1 MKATERS
8 GSAWCGRGVVVAT
21 AMALVTVAIATAL
34 LVSAAPVSNSP
45 TFESHWQDG
54 KAELNG
60 YRYAVTRYGQR
71 RSGTAVMVFVTEPFS
86 EAKRVKVD
94 DPNANPK
101 DTFEALKLNF
111 IRDFQ
116 TGIYDYNT
124 MTSVF
129 VRSRD
134 FSPAKIS
141 FSSAEWCG
149 HVYEEM
155 LFGPRDIADRY
166 TSYFEDESA
175 ERRLPLTK
183 EGIAEEELFL
193 RLRSLRTEW
202 LRPGERRMVPF
213 VDSAFLR
220 RLSHRPLR
228 WTEATIARSRGT
240 EAVVVPAGRFEA
252 ALYTVAVASGREGRI
267 WIEAAYPHRIVRW
280 EWRSVAGQKSA
291 THWSPAEGLD
301 TGELTG
307 SARLPYWRL
316 HEVGDEKYLKVLGL
330 IAGEGG
336 AVAPMGGA
344 PAPRG
349 AAAALRGGA
358 APKERK

>member
-1 MKATERS
+1 MAAAMA
-8 GSAWCGRGVVVAT
+8 SAAAALAT
-21 AMALVTVAIATAL
+21 AVLAW
-34 LVSAAPVSNSP
+34 AAPVSTAP

-54 KAELNG
+54 QAELDG
-60 YRYAVTRYGQR
+60 YRYTVTRYGQPR
-71 RSGTAVMVFVTEPFS
+71 RGTAVMVFVTEPFS

-175 ERRLPLTK
+175 ERRIPLTK
-183 EGIAEEELFL
+183 EGVAEEELFI
-193 RLRSLRTEW
+193 RLRSLRGEW
-202 LRPGERRMVPF
+202 LRPGERRTIPF
-213 VDSAFLR
+213 LPSAFCR
-220 RLSHRPLR
+220 RLTHRPLH
-228 WTEATIARSRGT
+228 WTTASIERSPGS
-240 EAVVVPAGRFEA
+240 EVVAVPAGRFA
-252 ALYTVAVASGREGRI
+252 ASLYKVATEDGRACRI
-267 WIEAAYPHRIVRW
+267 WIETSYPHRILRW
-280 EWRSVAGQKSA
+280 EWSPRVKQRVAG
-291 THWSPAEGLD
+291 HWSPAEGLD
-301 TGELTG
+301 AGELTG

-316 HEVGDEKYLKVLGL
+316 HEVGDEKYLKDLGL
-330 IAGEGG
+330 TAGVGG
-336 AVAPMGGA
+336 AVAPRSA
-344 PAPRG
+344 PPAPRG
-349 AAAALRGGA
+349 GA
-358 APKERK
+358 RPGERK

>member
-1 MKATERS
+1 VNLTDPRKREA
-8 GSAWCGRGVVVAT
+8 RGVRR
-21 AMALVTVAIATAL
+21 TVAAAL
-34 LVSAAPVSNSP
+34 AAAVMAAGAPASAAPAPSSP

-71 RSGTAVMVFVTEPFS
+71 REGTAIMVFVTEPFS

-124 MTSVF
+124 MTSLF

-149 HVYEEM
+149 HVYEDM
-155 LFGPRDIADRY
+155 IFRPRDIADRY

-175 ERRLPLTK
+175 ERRLDLTVK
-183 EGIAEEELFL
+183 GTTARGMAEEELWIVL
-193 RLRSLRTEW
+193 RGLRGDW
-202 LRPGERRMVPF
+202 LKPGERRMMPLLA
-213 VDSAFLR
+213 SAFYR
-220 RLSHRPLR
+220 RLAHSPMQ
-228 WTEATIARSRGT
+228 WSDAVVERSRAS
-240 EAVVVPAGRFEA
+240 EAVTVPAGAFKA
-252 ALYTVAVASGREGRI
+252 DLYTVSVRGAQGARDGKF
-267 WIEAAYPHRIVRW
+267 WIEQSYPHRIIRW
-280 EWRSVAGQKSA
+280 EWKPAAKQASGSGH
-291 THWSPAEGLD
+291 HWSPGEALD
-301 TGELTG
+301 AGELMG

-316 HEVGDEKYLKVLGL
+316 HNEGDESYLKELGL
-330 IAGEGG
+330 TAGPGG
-336 AVAPMGGA
+336 AVAPVGKAKPGGH
-344 PAPRG
+344 
-349 AAAALRGGA
+349 
-358 APKERK
+358 K